1 MHAATGSKSPS
12 GSSPDRLRY
21 NCALVHGAREEVAF
35 SDADILHPA
44 HLTTCP
50 GTCPHR
56 SSIIRSPVR
65 KKRCLRLDLV
75 LSECPRL
82 TGASVHSIIQ
92 LCNNQRR
99 RYVDIDYRTDGSKI
113 TTSPTPIREALH
125 ENIAWAC
132 RCRARIAARASLS
145 LRVPAC
151 LLALPLSTCVVCP
164 ELLPVRALAT
174 PPHCSRFSVGQ
185 ISLSLPLWS
194 GRYAYAD
201 MLALVDVCGNPQI
214 V

>member
-75 LSECPRL
+75 LCECPRL
-82 TGASVHSIIQ
+82 TVASVHSLIQ

-99 RYVDIDYRTDGSKI
+99 RYVDIEIISYPTGGARSPHHLHQYAKPYTRTLHGRVDVERVLL
-113 TTSPTPIREALH
+113 RERRSRYVYL
-125 ENIAWAC
+125 
-132 RCRARIAARASLS
+132 L
-145 LRVPAC
+145 AC
-151 LLALPLSTCVVCP
+151 LLYRSRRVSCVPSSCPCELSRLPHT
-164 ELLPVRALAT
+164 VRA
-174 PPHCSRFSVGQ
+174 SRLVRFPF
-185 ISLSLPLWS
+185 SLPLWS
-194 GRYAYAD
+194 GRYAYARTGR
-201 MLALVDVCGNPQI
+201 CGGIPQI